1 MTIHVTPKRSAT
13 MPSAAKRSLNGGG
26 EMARPASNLHLQ
38 PKNGGWR
45 ARVLVP
51 VELQAKLGK
60 KLFHTPVWRVS
71 KSEAA
76 ALAWP
81 EVQKFEALIEKA
93 RSGKCCSAVEVEA
106 QAPLRPLVPS
116 FDFRGIGNDA
126 SETTFTKLIAE
137 WARKKRID
145 NPQTKQQRETHFRAL
160 AEFLG
165 HDNGAGVTSRDI
177 VRFEKYLETTPDPRT
192 GKSRHP
198 NTVLGYLSSFRG
210 VFTIAV
216 QQILIETNPMDNV
229 MVGSKIESKRQPYSV
244 DQVRRIL
251 ARAQAETDDIFLP
264 LLVQAYSGC
273 RVSEIVDCSTLDFNF
288 VRNGDLEKVIPG
300 KWFLFIGED
309 HREPGC
315 TIKGHKARY
324 VPLHPEIVKR
334 LIPYMEKQMAESDHG
349 PLFRHLPKDKNG
361 KRSTYVARKIDE
373 WMDGVIKDPNLAPNH
388 SFRHYLKSELLARD
402 VPERI
407 SDAITGHKTP
417 GIGRKYE
424 HVPMSK
430 KFDAISKLPAIP
442 LHQPAISVLGT
453 NPIANK
459 IT

>member
-1 MTIHVTPKRSAT
+1 
-13 MPSAAKRSLNGGG
+13 
-26 EMARPASNLHLQ
+26 MARPASNLHLQ

-45 ARVLVP
+45 ARILVP
-51 VELQAKLGK
+51 VELQGRIGK
-60 KLFHTPVWRVS
+60 KVFSTPVWKVT

-81 EVQKFEALIEKA
+81 EVQKFEALIENA
-93 RSGKCCSAVEVEA
+93 RSGKCCSAIEVET
-106 QAPLRPLVPS
+106 QASLQPLVPS
-116 FDFRGIGNDA
+116 FQLRGVRNDA
-126 SETTFTKLIAE
+126 RETTFTKLIEE
-137 WARKKRID
+137 WARKKRIN
-145 NPQTKQQRETHFRAL
+145 NPQTRGRAVTHFQRL

-165 HDNGAGVTSRDI
+165 HDNGADVTSHDI
-177 VRFEKYLETTPDPRT
+177 VRFEKHLETTPDPRT
-192 GKSRHP
+192 GKLRHP

-216 QQILIETNPMDNV
+216 KQILIDTNPMDNV
-229 MVGSKIESKRQPYSV
+229 VVGSKIESKRQPYSV
-244 DQVRRIL
+244 EQVTLIL
-251 ARAQAETDDIFLP
+251 TRAQATTDDIFLS
-264 LLVQAYSGC
+264 LLTEAYTGC
-273 RVSEIVDCSTLDFNF
+273 RISEIVDCSTLDFNF
-288 VRNGDLEKVIPG
+288 VRNGDRERVIPG
-300 KWFLFIGED
+300 QWFLFIGED
-309 HREPGC
+309 NREPGC
-315 TIKGHKARY
+315 TTKGHTTRY
-324 VPLHPEIVKR
+324 APLHPEVAKR
-334 LIPYMEKQMAESDHG
+334 LIPYMEKQVGEHGHG

-430 KFDAISKLPAIP
+430 KFDAISKLPVIP
-442 LHQPAISVLGT
+442 LQA
-453 NPIANK
+453 A
-459 IT
+459 

>member
-1 MTIHVTPKRSAT
+1 
-13 MPSAAKRSLNGGG
+13 
-26 EMARPASNLHLQ
+26 MARPASNLHLQ
-38 PKNGGWR
+38 AKNGGWR

-51 VELQAKLGK
+51 VELQEILGK
-60 KLFHTPVWRVS
+60 KLFHTPVWRVT

-76 ALAWP
+76 VLAYP
-81 EVQKFEALIEKA
+81 EVQKFEALIDRA
-93 RSGKCCSAVEVEA
+93 RSGGGYCKAVEVEA
-106 QAPLRPLVPS
+106 EGPLKPLVFPTIA
-116 FDFRGIGNDA
+116 GCHTIETA
-126 SETTFTKLIAE
+126 STFTALIEE
-137 WARKKRID
+137 WARKKRIS
-145 NPQTKQQRETHFRAL
+145 NPQTKQQRETHFKSL
-160 AEFLG
+160 ADFLG
-165 HDNGAGVTSRDI
+165 HDDGAKVTSQNI
-177 VRFEKYLETTPDPRT
+177 VAFEKMLETTPDPRT
-192 GKSRHP
+192 GKLRHP

-216 QQILIETNPMDNV
+216 KQILIDTNPMDNV
-229 MVGSKIESKRQPYSV
+229 VVGSKIESKRQPYSV
-244 DQVRRIL
+244 DQVSRIL
-251 ARAQAETDDIFLP
+251 TRAQAETDDIFLP

-288 VRNGDLEKVIPG
+288 VRNGDSEKVIPG

-315 TIKGHKARY
+315 TIKGHTKRY
-324 VPLHPEIVKR
+324 TPLHPEVVKR
-334 LIPYMEKQMAESDHG
+334 LIPYMEKQVAEHGHG

-424 HVPMSK
+424 HVEMPK
-430 KFDAISKLPAIP
+430 KFEAISKLP
-442 LHQPAISVLGT
+442 VLVV
-453 NPIANK
+453 K
-459 IT
+459 I

>member
-1 MTIHVTPKRSAT
+1 
-13 MPSAAKRSLNGGG
+13 
-26 EMARPASNLHLQ
+26 MARPASNLHLQ

-76 ALAWP
+76 VLAYP
-81 EVQKFEALIEKA
+81 EVQKFEALIENA
-93 RSGKCCSAVEVEA
+93 RSGKYCSAIEVET
-106 QAPLRPLVPS
+106 QASARPLVPS
-116 FDFRGIGNDA
+116 FQLRGVRNDA
-126 SETTFTKLIAE
+126 RETTFTKLIEE
-137 WARKKRID
+137 WARKKRIN
-145 NPQTKQQRETHFRAL
+145 NPQTRGRAVTHFQRL

-165 HDNGAGVTSRDI
+165 HDNGADVTSHDI
-177 VRFEKYLETTPDPRT
+177 VRFEKHLETTPDPRT
-192 GKSRHP
+192 GKLRHP
-198 NTVLGYLSSFRG
+198 NTVLGYLWSFRG

-216 QQILIETNPMDNV
+216 KQILIDTNPMDNV
-229 MVGSKIESKRQPYSV
+229 VVGSKIESKRQAYSV
-244 DQVRRIL
+244 EQVTLIL
-251 ARAQAETDDIFLP
+251 TRAQATTDDIFLS
-264 LLVQAYSGC
+264 LLTEAYTGC
-273 RVSEIVDCSTLDFNF
+273 RISEIVDCSTLDFNF
-288 VRNGDLEKVIPG
+288 VRNGDRERVIPG
-300 KWFLFIGED
+300 QWFLFIGED

-315 TIKGHKARY
+315 TTKGHTTRY
-324 VPLHPEIVKR
+324 APLHPEVAKR
-334 LIPYMEKQMAESDHG
+334 LIPYMEKQVAEHGHG

-430 KFDAISKLPAIP
+430 MFDAIGKLPVIRLQA
-442 LHQPAISVLGT
+442 A
-453 NPIANK
+453 
-459 IT
+459 